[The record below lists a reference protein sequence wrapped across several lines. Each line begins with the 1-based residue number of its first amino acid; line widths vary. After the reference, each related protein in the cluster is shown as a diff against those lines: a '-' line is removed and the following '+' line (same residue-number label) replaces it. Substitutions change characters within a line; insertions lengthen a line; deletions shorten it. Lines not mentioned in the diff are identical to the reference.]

1 MGFGFLSWVDL
12 EQVRLLCPRTG
23 KGILNLRQI
32 WLEITRVVVGK
43 DGDESAITK
52 IEQVQEDEYVMINSG
67 FLDGMDIHKATEK
80 MMDHIE
86 SKGYGKRK

>member
-1 MGFGFLSWVDL
+1 LA
-12 EQVRLLCPRTG
+12 
-23 KGILNLRQI
+23 N
-32 WLEITRVVVGK
+32 

-52 IEQVQEDEYVMINSG
+52 IEQVQEDDSVMINSG

-86 SKGYGKRK
+86 SKGYGKGK